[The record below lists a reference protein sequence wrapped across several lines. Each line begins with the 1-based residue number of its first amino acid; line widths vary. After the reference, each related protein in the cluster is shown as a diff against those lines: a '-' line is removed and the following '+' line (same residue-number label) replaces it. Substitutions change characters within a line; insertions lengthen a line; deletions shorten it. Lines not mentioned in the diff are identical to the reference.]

1 LEISP
6 SPLAEKGARLKARR
20 PLQNLR
26 GVHSSKTITIRFAVK
41 TGVIGMKKEKGKRFA
56 SPFDFFG

>member
-1 LEISP
+1 
-6 SPLAEKGARLKARR
+6 LAEKGARLKARR